1 MVQIIQEL
9 MRAIKIPAYPVKHT
23 YDITT
28 QNIFL
33 IVIDM
38 VEEED
43 FEVGRMYPPLY
54 KIRQCSVKIAT
65 TICETAYQ
73 QKLAAV
79 YPEPEDKNDFIVKQL
94 YDYDYEN
101 VSALPPKYSWP
112 QDVTSP
118 MF

>member
-1 MVQIIQEL
+1 
-9 MRAIKIPAYPVKHT
+9 
-23 YDITT
+23 
-28 QNIFL
+28 
-33 IVIDM
+33 M

-79 YPEPEDKNDFIVKQL
+79 YPEPEDKNDFKC
-94 YDYDYEN
+94 
-101 VSALPPKYSWP
+101 SW
-112 QDVTSP
+112 VWWTTRRERMLGTSGKSRQSL
-118 MF
+118 